1 MRWPSASSL
10 SSTTPV
16 RTPVFASPARGPEP
30 WPGSEPGPESG
41 ASGGIGLD
49 FPVRPVARRRMI
61 QFAAAADSAA
71 VTPISRM
78 ATRPTWNPDGPTA
91 ARRPLPSEPPE
102 NAAARPASTPAA
114 LPAANPHSGAAS
126 ITGVGAIR
134 TVTTPANTP
143 ARYGIASTSTGS
155 QAGPPGWAPDGSAA
169 SIGKAGTAPR
179 TVPVGAT
186 TVPAPNAN
194 PGPSV

>member
-16 RTPVFASPARGPEP
+16 FASLAHGPEP
-30 WPGSEPGPESG
+30 RPGRAREAG
-41 ASGGIGLD
+41 AGSVVLD
-49 FPVRPVARRRMI
+49 LLVRLVARRRMI

-78 ATRPTWNPDGPTA
+78 ATRPTWNPDGPTE
-91 ARRPLPSEPPE
+91 ARRPSPSEPPE
-102 NAAARPASTPAA
+102 NAAARPATTPAA

-143 ARYGIASTSTGS
+143 ATYGIASTSTGS
-155 QAGPPGWAPDGSAA
+155 QAGP
-169 SIGKAGTAPR
+169 
-179 TVPVGAT
+179 
-186 TVPAPNAN
+186 
-194 PGPSV
+194 